1 MDRHLALAEKQINNI
16 IWRRHMP
23 QINMQYIRLFV
34 IILKSKDKIITPAP
48 SFLLCIWED
57 QNQDYFWAARGTGPG
72 LFAVATR
79 YHLKLY
85 PLPKSITSS
94 LYYYAYDDM
103 ESVSNWLG
111 VLASKLPNNV
121 ELSFGFDMPFSKNT
135 YYDFG
140 V

>member
-1 MDRHLALAEKQINNI
+1 MYMGRSKS
-16 IWRRHMP
+16 
-23 QINMQYIRLFV
+23 RLF
-34 IILKSKDKIITPAP
+34 LG
-48 SFLLCIWED
+48 C
-57 QNQDYFWAARGTGPG
+57 ARRRSG

-111 VLASKLPNNV
+111 TLASKLPNSV
-121 ELSFGFDMPFSKNT
+121 ELSFGFDMPLSKNT